1 MGVPYCIYRTVTP
14 ETIADVIAEEL
25 NKLEI
30 LCVVETTDTTSDE
43 TYNFYGI
50 RLSESN
56 IRLNIYSGKG
66 ASPSVAKALAIGM
79 QAARGYVEPG
89 ENGLNQKLAGIGANY
104 TNLTMSVFKNSNDF
118 YLISLVVGT
127 SQVQKPLFLAT
138 SCFRFGKISIK
149 DSTGEHVVP
158 VCGIHTMANYSTL
171 EYSTGLYAF
180 KSINDGNSY
189 TISKSDAIKVTS
201 MEFQPEYNIIS
212 NWGVM
217 VLPAV
222 GYTGTLSSLTTSV
235 VLSLPDEIIGF
246 KSIYGSNIPSLS
258 PLKIDGKTYVKLS
271 DSYHMAVQID

>member
-56 IRLNIYSGKG
+56 IRLNIYCEKG
-66 ASPSVAKALAIGM
+66 ASPTVAKRLSIGM
-79 QAARGYVEPG
+79 QATRGYVEPDD
-89 ENGLNQKLAGIGANY
+89 NGLNRSLAGIGQSY
-104 TNLTMSVFKNSNDF
+104 TNLTMSVFKKSSDF
-118 YLISLVVGT
+118 YLIGLVVAT
-127 SQVQKPLFLAT
+127 SQIQKPSFLAA

-158 VCGIHTMANYSTL
+158 VCGIHAMANYSTL
-171 EYSTGLYAF
+171 ESSTGWYAF

-189 TISKSDAIKVTS
+189 RISKSDAVKVSS
-201 MEFQPEYNIIS
+201 MEFQPEYNIVS

-222 GYTGTLSSLTTSV
+222 GYTGTLSALTTPV
-235 VLSLPDEIIGF
+235 IPTLPDEIIGI
-246 KSIYGSNIPSLS
+246 KSIYGSNAPALS
-258 PLKIDGKTYVKLS
+258 PLKIDGKTYIKLS
-271 DSYHMAVQID
+271 DQYHMAVQID